1 MCIRD
6 RVPFATRDELDEA
19 IANSKEAFKTW
30 RNSGQGLRM
39 RVMLK
44 FQELLRANTGK
55 LAEMITR
62 EHGKTLPDAEGEV
75 GRGLEAV
82 SYTHLDVYKRQTLLR
97 TTSPGAPARVPERL
111 KGDGRYSFMEDSCV
125 RQKLICLEG
134 LDAKDTLQFPEESS
148 FRKN

>member
-1 MCIRD
+1 
-6 RVPFATRDELDEA
+6 TRAELDEA

-44 FQELLRANTGK
+44 FQELLRANTAK

-75 GRGLEAV
+75 GRGLEVVEHACSIANLQLGEYAANAASGLHV
-82 SYTHLDVYKRQTLLR
+82 YT
-97 TTSPGAPARVPERL
+97 
-111 KGDGRYSFMEDSCV
+111 
-125 RQKLICLEG
+125 LIQPLG
-134 LDAKDTLQFPEESS
+134 
-148 FRKN
+148 